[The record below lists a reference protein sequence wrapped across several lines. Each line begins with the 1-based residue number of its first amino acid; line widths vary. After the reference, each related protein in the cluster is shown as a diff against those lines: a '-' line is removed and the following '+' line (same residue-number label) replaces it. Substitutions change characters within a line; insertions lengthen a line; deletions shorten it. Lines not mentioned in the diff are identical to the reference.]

1 MTTVTDRFLAEL
13 ICEEVMKLSDDIRY
27 VALYRDDKL
36 QSVSRP
42 DRVSPGA
49 WDADKHEEI
58 VVNPTVITLLRQR
71 GRIRSESIQAIIV
84 EYGTFTQFVQP
95 VREGHI
101 SVSFAHGSRYS
112 RLLARIKRIL
122 SKRRLL
128 CEAEQF
134 PMLRKPVLTNARTR
148 NTIIEGVGL

>member
-13 ICEEVMKLSDDIRY
+13 ICEEIMELSDDIGY
-27 VALYRDDKL
+27 VALYRDGKL
-36 QSVSRP
+36 QNVTRP

-58 VVNPTVITLLRQR
+58 IVNPTMITLLRQR

-95 VREGHI
+95 IREGHV
-101 SVSFAHGSRYS
+101 SVSFAQGSCYP
-112 RLLARIKRIL
+112 RLLPKIKRIL
-122 SKRRLL
+122 SKRKLL
-128 CEAEQF
+128 CES
-134 PMLRKPVLTNARTR
+134 
-148 NTIIEGVGL
+148 